1 MERLVVV
8 LCALLSGADT
18 CVETKSNEKTTLSEL
33 LTTWTLEGCLVTI
46 DAMGTQPNQSAR
58 PPTRGTTRPY
68 SYNPPT
74 TRSLLP
80 RTALPMERLPM
91 NTPVLRPVILCGG
104 SGTRLW
110 PLSRTHY
117 PKQFLRLA
125 DEFSL
130 LQNTLRRL
138 NGLPGLGGIIAVAN
152 EHHRFLVAEQL
163 LDIGLRGAI
172 LLEPAA
178 RNTAPAVAA
187 AALHALSTTAGD
199 DAPLLLVLPSDHVI
213 ADVAALQ
220 NSIRAAIPHAS
231 GGSLVTFGVVPD
243 RPETGYGYIRRGHP
257 IAGGYTL
264 DRFVEK
270 PDLATAKGYLE
281 SGDHYWNSGMFMFRA
296 DSYLAALDQ
305 FAPAIHR
312 AMAGAVA
319 GARQDLDFL
328 RLEQAAFA
336 ASPADSIDYA
346 VMEKTDRGVV
356 IPLDAGWNDIGAWDA
371 LAALGLAD
379 RNGNTERGDVHSVD
393 TENCVLLSEGRLL
406 TTVGVKDL
414 IVVATPDAVLVADKT
429 KAQDVKTL
437 VAELKLGARGETEF
451 RHIVHRPWGT
461 YEGIAHGS
469 RYQVKRILVK
479 PGASLSLQKHHHRAE
494 HWVVVKGT
502 ALITRGD
509 ESLLLSE
516 NQSTYIPLGVVHRL
530 ENPGKIDLEIV
541 EVQSGSYLGEDDIVR
556 LEDSY
561 GR

>member
-1 MERLVVV
+1 
-8 LCALLSGADT
+8 
-18 CVETKSNEKTTLSEL
+18 
-33 LTTWTLEGCLVTI
+33 
-46 DAMGTQPNQSAR
+46 
-58 PPTRGTTRPY
+58 
-68 SYNPPT
+68 
-74 TRSLLP
+74 
-80 RTALPMERLPM
+80 M
-91 NTPVLRPVILCGG
+91 NTLPLRPVVLCGG

-138 NGLPGLGGIIAVAN
+138 DGLPGLGTIIAVAN
-152 EHHRFLVAEQL
+152 ENHRFLVAEQL
-163 LDIGLRGAI
+163 LDIGLRADI

-187 AALHALSTTAGD
+187 AALHALSGVTGNDT
-199 DAPLLLVLPSDHVI
+199 PLLLVLPSDHVI

-220 NSIRAAIPHAS
+220 AAIRAAIPHAS
-231 GGSLVTFGVVPD
+231 AGSLVTFGVVPD
-243 RPETGYGYIRRGHP
+243 RPETGYGYIRRGQAVP
-257 IAGGYTL
+257 GGYAL

-270 PDLATAKGYLE
+270 PDLETAKGYLE
-281 SGDHYWNSGMFMFRA
+281 SGDHYWNSGMFLFRA
-296 DSYLAALDQ
+296 DRYLAALDE

-312 AMAGAVA
+312 SMAAAVA

-328 RLEQAAFA
+328 RLDQTAFA
-336 ASPADSIDYA
+336 SSPADSIDYA
-346 VMEKTDRGVV
+346 VMEKTEHGVV

-371 LAALGLAD
+371 LASLGLAD
-379 RNGNTERGDVHSVD
+379 RNGNTERGDVYSVD

-406 TTVGVKDL
+406 TTVGVRNL
-414 IVVATPDAVLVADKT
+414 VVVATPDAVLVTDKGR
-429 KAQDVKTL
+429 AQDVKTL

-461 YEGIAHGS
+461 YERIAHGP

-494 HWVVVKGT
+494 HWVVVRGT
-502 ALITRGD
+502 ALIARGD

-556 LEDSY
+556 IEDSY

>member
-1 MERLVVV
+1 
-8 LCALLSGADT
+8 
-18 CVETKSNEKTTLSEL
+18 
-33 LTTWTLEGCLVTI
+33 
-46 DAMGTQPNQSAR
+46 
-58 PPTRGTTRPY
+58 
-68 SYNPPT
+68 
-74 TRSLLP
+74 
-80 RTALPMERLPM
+80 M
-91 NTPVLRPVILCGG
+91 NSPVIRPVILCGG

-138 NGLPGLGGIIAVAN
+138 EGLPGLARIIAVAN
-152 EHHRFLVAEQL
+152 DNHRFLVAEQL
-163 LDIGLRGAI
+163 LEIGLRADI

-187 AALHALSTTAGD
+187 AALHSLNADGD
-199 DAPLLLVLPSDHVI
+199 PAQTLLLVLPSDHVI
-213 ADVAALQ
+213 ANVAALQ
-220 NSIRAAIPHAS
+220 DAVKAAIPHALS
-231 GGSLVTFGVVPD
+231 GALVTFGVVPD
-243 RPETGYGYIRRGHP
+243 RPETGYGYIRRGEP
-257 IAGGYTL
+257 VDGGYVL

-270 PDLATAKGYLE
+270 PDAKTAQTYL
-281 SGDHYWNSGMFMFRA
+281 SCGDYYWNSGMFMFRA
-296 DSYLAALDQ
+296 DSFLEALERFAPEIRQSIVAALANAQ
-305 FAPAIHR
+305 H
-312 AMAGAVA
+312 
-319 GARQDLDFL
+319 DLDFL
-328 RLEQAAFA
+328 RLDRAAFV
-336 ASPADSIDYA
+336 ASPSDSIDYA

-371 LAALGLAD
+371 LATLGLAD

-406 TTVGVKDL
+406 TTVGVRNL
-414 IVVATPDAVLVADKT
+414 IVIATPDAVLVADKS

-451 RHIVHRPWGT
+451 RHIVHRPWGS
-461 YEGIAHGS
+461 YEGLATGP

-502 ALITRGD
+502 AMIARGD

-541 EVQSGSYLGEDDIVR
+541 EIQSGSYLGEDDIVR
-556 LEDSY
+556 LQDSY